1 LVERPIKKIED
12 DSFRGDVNVQSV
24 YMLLK
29 GCLHTHT
36 TCSDGKLS
44 PQEVAHEY
52 ESRGYDFIAFT
63 DHDYLLKPNYREIY
77 GQVKTNM
84 IIFYGIELS
93 VFINGNIHVTKIEGE
108 KEVLHI
114 FNHIGEYDFTPEQ
127 LLTRLVELEKKYPLD
142 AVEITTKGY
151 RDMIFESLDIAYPK
165 LASDDSHTRG
175 GIGRAWI
182 ELDAQRRKDS
192 IIRAIKAGKC
202 WNCYI

>member
-1 LVERPIKKIED
+1 
-12 DSFRGDVNVQSV
+12 
-24 YMLLK
+24 MLLK

-44 PQEVAHEY
+44 PQEVANAY

-63 DHDYLLKPNYREIY
+63 DHDYLLKPNYRDIY

-84 IIFYGIELS
+84 IIFYGIELT
-93 VFINGNIHVTKIEGE
+93 VFVKGYIHVTKIEGDR
-108 KEVLHI
+108 EVLHI

-127 LLTRLVELEKKYPLD
+127 LLDRLAELEKIYPLD
-142 AVEITTKGY
+142 AVEITAKGF
-151 RDMIFESLDIAYPK
+151 RDTVFESLNIAYPK
-165 LASDDSHTRG
+165 IASDDSHTLM

-182 ELDAQRRKDS
+182 ELDAKRGKDS
-192 IIRAIKAGKC
+192 IIRAIKKGKC

>member
-1 LVERPIKKIED
+1 
-12 DSFRGDVNVQSV
+12 
-24 YMLLK
+24 MLLK

-44 PQEVAHEY
+44 PQEVANEY

-77 GQVKTNM
+77 GQVKTDM
-84 IIFYGIELS
+84 MIFYGIELS
-93 VFINGNIHVTKIEGE
+93 VFVNGNIHVSKIEGDN
-108 KEVLHI
+108 EVLHI

-127 LLTRLVELEKKYPLD
+127 LLARLAELEKMYPID

-151 RDMIFESLDIAYPK
+151 REMVFEELNIAHPK
-165 LASDDSHTRG
+165 IASDDSHTRV

-182 ELDAQRRKDS
+182 ELDANREKDS
-192 IIRAIKAGKC
+192 IIRAIKEGKS

>member
-1 LVERPIKKIED
+1 
-12 DSFRGDVNVQSV
+12 
-24 YMLLK
+24 MLLK

-44 PQEVAHEY
+44 PQEVANAY
-52 ESRGYDFIAFT
+52 ESKGYDFIAFT
-63 DHDYLLKPNYREIY
+63 DHDYLLKPNYRGIC

-84 IIFYGIELS
+84 IIFCGIELT
-93 VFINGNIHVTKIEGE
+93 VFVNGYIHVTKIEGD

-127 LLTRLVELEKKYPLD
+127 LLARLAELEKMYPLE
-142 AVEITTKGY
+142 AVDITTKGY
-151 RDMIFESLDIAYPK
+151 RESVFEELNIAHPK
-165 LASDDSHTRG
+165 IASDDSHTLV

-182 ELDAQRRKDS
+182 ELDANREKDS
-192 IIRAIKAGKC
+192 ILKAIKAGKC